1 MTAGHT
7 AGPIEMAKEEI
18 NNFIDSP
25 SYDPL
30 SLLSFIHPLD
40 KDIGKPLAFKAKIS
54 TIFTSVCLDT
64 GAGLNAISAKFL
76 SQPGLKKVKK
86 VQLDKPMFVQ
96 VGNSAKAAL
105 NKAVFLSFEVGKKS
119 DGLWFLVVDKLPLN
133 VLIGATSAQ
142 RLGIEIRKDATYWDG
157 IRLINSKGLES
168 QTADLLSMKAEF
180 WDKPT
185 APVDTRVTHN
195 ITIPPRHQ
203 KVIEVLAERPEG
215 ACKGYLNP
223 NFAQTGKLHT
233 SPGLVQ
239 FDEKTG
245 LAKILVANLSTTPQ
259 TLTPKKP
266 IGQTMW
272 CTSQDAAE
280 TDIVS
285 LSKRSFHAC
294 DASHLNRGPDK
305 RKGKKKIERNLPE
318 ADVKVIVDADYIH
331 NLPEAVGK
339 SNVNKDS
346 LTVTPINLAKVI
358 LGNDTPHYVNGWKNA
373 TDPISEDLTID
384 EIISLLS
391 AEGCVDH
398 PKPPTDPVRNKV
410 FQQFE
415 LEKTNLSS
423 DQVEQ
428 LIDLCGWRGYEREEK
443 EGERGG

>member
-40 KDIGKPLAFKAKIS
+40 KDIGKPLAFKAKIG

-180 WDKPT
+180 WDKKQM
-185 APVDTRVTHN
+185 
-195 ITIPPRHQ
+195 I
-203 KVIEVLAERPEG
+203 
-215 ACKGYLNP
+215 
-223 NFAQTGKLHT
+223 
-233 SPGLVQ
+233 
-239 FDEKTG
+239 
-245 LAKILVANLSTTPQ
+245 
-259 TLTPKKP
+259 
-266 IGQTMW
+266 
-272 CTSQDAAE
+272 
-280 TDIVS
+280 
-285 LSKRSFHAC
+285 
-294 DASHLNRGPDK
+294 
-305 RKGKKKIERNLPE
+305 
-318 ADVKVIVDADYIH
+318 
-331 NLPEAVGK
+331 
-339 SNVNKDS
+339 
-346 LTVTPINLAKVI
+346 
-358 LGNDTPHYVNGWKNA
+358 
-373 TDPISEDLTID
+373 
-384 EIISLLS
+384 
-391 AEGCVDH
+391 
-398 PKPPTDPVRNKV
+398 KPP
-410 FQQFE
+410 Q
-415 LEKTNLSS
+415 EKLTLNF
-423 DQVEQ
+423 
-428 LIDLCGWRGYEREEK
+428 
-443 EGERGG
+443 